1 MHIFSNIKN
10 FLYDNND
17 FIAYYNNSIYLY
29 NFNKIDT
36 LNNNEIIIIFD
47 NKKISIK
54 GSYLKVKR
62 CLNKELEI
70 TGVLESINI
79 YE

>member
-36 LNNNEIIIIFD
+36 LNNNEIIVLYD
-47 NKKISIK
+47 HKKISIK
-54 GSYLKVKR
+54 GINLKVSK
-62 CLNKELEI
+62 CLNKELVVN
-70 TGVLESINI
+70 GSLESINI